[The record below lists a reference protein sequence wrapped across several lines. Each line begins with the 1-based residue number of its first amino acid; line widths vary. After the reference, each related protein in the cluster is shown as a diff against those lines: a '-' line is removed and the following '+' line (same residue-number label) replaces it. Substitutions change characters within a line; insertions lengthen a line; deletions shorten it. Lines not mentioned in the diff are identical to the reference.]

1 MFCCTSST
9 ALLKELAP
17 RAAEKDGSWAETH
30 VFLLSKV
37 FILGSN
43 LSDLA
48 FVKWG
53 KGNTISAQVS
63 PCLRGN
69 TEHVTHMWVSYQP
82 CSRCV
87 VPKAW
92 TTASSSTSKPLRE
105 KKLAGTSCC
114 ESPTRSWRIWE
125 CPGSAIRNLYWRLW
139 TYSVLWWV
147 LGAHP
152 AFPFQSFSAVEP
164 PSKVSCLLYKRI

>member
-1 MFCCTSST
+1 MV
-9 ALLKELAP
+9 
-17 RAAEKDGSWAETH
+17 AEHRHTFPFQQSVYSRFKSVSFPICKIT
-30 VFLLSKV
+30 
-37 FILGSN
+37 
-43 LSDLA
+43 
-48 FVKWG
+48 
-53 KGNTISAQVS
+53 KGDTISAQVS

-69 TEHVTHMWVSYQP
+69 TEYATHIWVLYQP

-105 KKLAGTSCC
+105 KKSAGTSCC

-152 AFPFQSFSAVEP
+152 AFPSAVEP

>member
-9 ALLKELAP
+9 ALLKELTP
-17 RAAEKDGSWAETH
+17 RAAEKDGSRAETH
-30 VFLLSKV
+30 VSCSAKCLFWVQICQTSLCKMR
-37 FILGSN
+37 
-43 LSDLA
+43 
-48 FVKWG
+48 
-53 KGNTISAQVS
+53 KGNTISVHVS

-152 AFPFQSFSAVEP
+152 AFPFQSFSALEP
-164 PSKVSCLLYKRI
+164 PSEVSCLLCKRI